1 MPAISS
7 SPKRSWRTTAV
18 RAVSGLALLATL
30 GAACGRGGGDSA
42 VKVTPAAVTD
52 HAAHAGHE
60 ALGAT
65 ANPVDSGAAALRS
78 GLTALLQEHVYLA
91 GITVTQGV
99 GKGLD
104 SAEFKAAAGALDKNS
119 VGLAGAITSVY
130 GQAAGDQFLAL
141 WRKHIGFFVDYTKG
155 KATKDDAIV
164 TKAKSDLDGY
174 RNDFGAFIASANP
187 NLPKQAVA
195 DELLPHIQTLFA
207 AIDAV
212 VAGDASAFD
221 KLRIAADHMPM
232 TADILAGGI
241 AKQYPD
247 KFPGGV
253 DSSASGLRAALTS
266 QLQEHVYLAGITVVY
281 GVGKG
286 LDSAEFKAAAATL
299 DKNSVALADSI
310 TSVYGQ
316 AAGDQF
322 LALWRKHIGFF
333 VDYTKGEATKDAA
346 MTSKAK
352 ADLDGYRAD
361 FGAFIASANP
371 NLPKDAVAQELIP
384 HVQSLFDAI
393 DAVTGAKQG
402 DAFELLRLAAAHM
415 PMTADVLAGGIAQ
428 QFPDK
433 FSASGTATSAAPQS
447 DLPRTH

>member
-1 MPAISS
+1 MPEIMST
-7 SPKRSWRTTAV
+7 PKRSRRTTAV

-42 VKVTPAAVTD
+42 VKVTPAAATAD
-52 HAAHAGHE
+52 HAAHE

-65 ANPVDSGAAALRS
+65 ANPVDSGASALRS

-91 GITVTQGV
+91 GIAVTQGV

-119 VGLAGAITSVY
+119 VGLADAITSVY

-164 TKAKSDLDGY
+164 AKAKTDLDGY

-221 KLRIAADHMPM
+221 KLRTAAEHMPM

-241 AKQYPD
+241 AKQYAD

-253 DSSASGLRAALTS
+253 DSSASALRSGLTS
-266 QLQEHVYLAGITVVY
+266 QLQEHVYLAGIAVVY
-281 GVGKG
+281 GVNKG
-286 LDSAEFKAAAATL
+286 LDSGEFKAAAATL
-299 DKNSVALADSI
+299 DKNSVALSESI
-310 TSVYGQ
+310 ASVYGQ
-316 AAGDQF
+316 AAGTQF

-346 MTSKAK
+346 LTNKAK
-352 ADLDGYRAD
+352 TDLDGYRAD

-371 NLPKDAVAQELIP
+371 NLPKQAVADELIP

-393 DAVTGAKQG
+393 DVVTGAKQG
-402 DAFELLRLAAAHM
+402 DPFELLRVAAAHM
-415 PMTADVLAGGIAQ
+415 PMTADVLAGGIAK
-428 QFPDK
+428 QFPAK
-433 FSASGTATSAAPQS
+433 FSSSGTAIAPTMAS
-447 DLPRTH
+447 DLPRTE

>member
-1 MPAISS
+1 MQELS
-7 SPKRSWRTTAV
+7 SPAPRRRRRMAV
-18 RAVSGLALLATL
+18 RAVAGIAVLSTVGVLAYSRSGD
-30 GAACGRGGGDSA
+30 GSA
-42 VKVTPAAVTD
+42 VTVTPAATG
-52 HAAHAGHE
+52 HAGHE
-60 ALGAT
+60 TAGA
-65 ANPVDSGAAALRS
+65 AASPVDSGASSLRS

-119 VGLAGAITSVY
+119 VGLADAITSVY
-130 GQAAGDQFLAL
+130 GKPAGDQFLAL
-141 WRKHIGFFVDYTKG
+141 WRKHIGFFVDYTRG
-155 KATKDDAIV
+155 KATNDQAVI
-164 TKAKSDLDGY
+164 TKAKNDLDGY
-174 RNDFGAFIASANP
+174 RNDFGAFISSANP
-187 NLPKQAVA
+187 NLPKEAVA
-195 DELLPHIQTLFA
+195 QELIPHIQTLSD

-212 VAGDASAFD
+212 VAKDAGAFT
-221 KLRIAADHMPM
+221 KLRTAAMHMPM

-253 DSSASGLRAALTS
+253 DSSASALRAALTS

-281 GVGKG
+281 GVGNG

-299 DKNSVALADSI
+299 DANSQALADSI
-310 TSVYGQ
+310 TSVYGK

-333 VDYTKGEATKDAA
+333 VAYTKGQATKDSAVA
-346 MTSKAK
+346 NKAK
-352 ADLDGYRAD
+352 SDLDGYRAD
-361 FGAFIASANP
+361 FGAFISSANP
-371 NLPKDAVAQELIP
+371 NLPKSAVEEELIP

-402 DAFELLRLAAAHM
+402 DAFELLRVAAAHM
-415 PMTADVLAGGIAQ
+415 PMTADVLAGGIAK
-428 QFPDK
+428 QFPEK
-433 FSASGTATSAAPQS
+433 FSASGPTSPATVN
-447 DLPRTH
+447 DLPRTE

>member
-1 MPAISS
+1 MQDLS
-7 SPKRSWRTTAV
+7 SPAPRRRRRMAV
-18 RAVSGLALLATL
+18 RAVAGVAVLSTL
-30 GAACGRGGGDSA
+30 GVLAYSRGGDGA
-42 VKVTPAAVTD
+42 VTVTPAASG
-52 HAAHAGHE
+52 HAGHE
-60 ALGAT
+60 TAGA
-65 ANPVDSGAAALRS
+65 AAGPVDSGASALRS

-119 VGLAGAITSVY
+119 VGLADAITSVY
-130 GQAAGDQFLAL
+130 GKAAGDQFLAL

-155 KATKDDAIV
+155 KATNDQAV
-164 TKAKSDLDGY
+164 VNKAKADLDGY
-174 RNDFGAFIASANP
+174 RNDFGAFISAANP
-187 NLPKQAVA
+187 NLPKEAVA
-195 DELLPHIQTLFA
+195 QELVPHIQTLSD

-212 VAGDASAFD
+212 VAKDAGAFN
-221 KLRIAADHMPM
+221 KLRTAAMHMPM

-253 DSSASGLRAALTS
+253 DSSASALRAGLTS
-266 QLQEHVYLAGITVVY
+266 QLQEHVYLAGIAVVY
-281 GVGKG
+281 GVGSG

-299 DKNSVALADSI
+299 DANSQALADSI
-310 TSVYGQ
+310 TSVYGK

-333 VDYTKGEATKDAA
+333 VDYTKGQATKDSAA
-346 MTSKAK
+346 ANKAK

-361 FGAFIASANP
+361 FGAFISSANP
-371 NLPKDAVAQELIP
+371 NLPKSAVEEELIP

-402 DAFELLRLAAAHM
+402 DAFELLRVAAGHM
-415 PMTADVLAGGIAQ
+415 PMTADVLAGGIAK
-428 QFPDK
+428 QFPEK
-433 FSASGTATSAAPQS
+433 FSASDASASAATAS
-447 DLPRTH
+447 DLPHTE